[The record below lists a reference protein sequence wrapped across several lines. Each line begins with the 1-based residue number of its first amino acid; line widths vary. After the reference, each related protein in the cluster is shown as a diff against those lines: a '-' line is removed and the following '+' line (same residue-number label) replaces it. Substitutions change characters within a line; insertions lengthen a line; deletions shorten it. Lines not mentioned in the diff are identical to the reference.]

1 MRILLNDKTIERLSA
16 PDHGRYIV
24 RDTDLKGFFLM
35 VGTRKKTFMIQADLR
50 KRGKRISTVRLA
62 LGDTQALSTRVARS
76 LAKEYLAQLSR
87 GIHPKD
93 NAKLSKASTA
103 AAVERKGGASS
114 SSITLRHAWARY
126 EVAMER
132 KHRSERTIESYR
144 DHVERIFKD
153 WLDTPLTELGDDPS
167 LVAAKHDAISE
178 KHGPYIANGSM
189 RTLRAIYNHAR
200 KVHRY
205 LPSDN
210 PVDSVDWNHE
220 KRRNSG
226 MGLNDIE
233 EWFLQAAQVDNPLR
247 REFHL
252 FTLLSACRPAALKAV
267 KLTDLDLRHRI
278 LHIPRP
284 KGGADRAFDIPLSR
298 QMIQCL
304 IRAIRFGRQMHPYEA
319 GTWLFPADSATGH
332 LIEHKEDRRVLS
344 KWGNDLRQTYRTIA
358 TPAGVSELDARML
371 MNHSVPGVNAG
382 YITRHKLLENHLRA
396 QQQAISDTV
405 FAALGDLLE
414 TNRKIQDWL
423 LFGRSSV

>member
-1 MRILLNDKTIERLSA
+1 MSDMRILLNDKMIERLA
-16 PDHGRYIV
+16 TPDHGRYIV

-50 KRGKRISTVRLA
+50 KRGKRVSTVRLA
-62 LGDTQALSTRVARS
+62 LGDTRALSTRAARS

-87 GIHPKD
+87 GVHPKG
-93 NAKLSKASTA
+93 NEKLTKASTA
-103 AAVERKGGASS
+103 SGVDPGSGTGST
-114 SSITLRHAWARY
+114 SITLKEAWARY
-126 EVAMER
+126 QVAMER
-132 KHRSERTIESYR
+132 KNRSDRTIESYK
-144 DHVERIFKD
+144 DHVERIFVD
-153 WLDTPLTELGDDPS
+153 WLETPLRDLGDEPS
-167 LVAAKHDAISE
+167 LVVAKHDAISK

-210 PVDSVDWNHE
+210 PVNSVDWNHE

-226 MGLNDIE
+226 MGLNDLE
-233 EWFLQAAQVDNPLR
+233 EWFLQAAQLDNPLR

-267 KLTDLDLRHRI
+267 KLTDLDLRRRV

-298 QMIQCL
+298 QMIKCVV
-304 IRAIRFGRQMHPYEA
+304 RAIRFGRQMHPSEA
-319 GTWLFPADSATGH
+319 RTWLFTADSAAGH

-358 TPAGVSELDARML
+358 TSAGVSDLDARML

-382 YITRHKLLENHLRA
+382 YITRHKLLEDHLRA
-396 QQQAISDTV
+396 QQQAISETV
-405 FAALGDLLE
+405 FSAVGSITEREQKL
-414 TNRKIQDWL
+414 RDWL
-423 LFGRSSV
+423 